1 MQSISNI
8 PVKKYKNIYVNYEL
22 SILKFLRL
30 FYKEKKR
37 CKKLVVSWAKINRI
51 VLIVGLQGKSL
62 MMNCPFNVFLR
73 VFLV

>member
-30 FYKEKKR
+30 FYKEKK
-37 CKKLVVSWAKINRI
+37 KDVKN
-51 VLIVGLQGKSL
+51 
-62 MMNCPFNVFLR
+62 
-73 VFLV
+73 